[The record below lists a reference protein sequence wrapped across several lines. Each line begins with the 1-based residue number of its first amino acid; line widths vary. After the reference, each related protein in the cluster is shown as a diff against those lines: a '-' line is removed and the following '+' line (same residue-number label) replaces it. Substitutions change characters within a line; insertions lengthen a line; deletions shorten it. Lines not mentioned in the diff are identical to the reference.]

1 MKKIFWLAV
10 GIFAGVEIK
19 KQLDKNP
26 NAQALLA
33 DATARAKELGETATE
48 AFLDRTAE
56 LTGTPRSSKASGS
69 SKTSSAKATAKKPAA
84 KKPAAA
90 KKPSAKKSPATK
102 PATK

>member
-10 GIFAGVEIK
+10 GIFAGVELK

-33 DATARAKELGETATE
+33 DATARARELSETATE

-56 LTGTPRSSKASGS
+56 LTGTPRTAKKVPA
-69 SKTSSAKATAKKPAA
+69 KKSATKKPAA
-84 KKPAAA
+84 KKPATT
-90 KKPSAKKSPATK
+90 KKPAAKKSPATK

>member
-1 MKKIFWLAV
+1 MKKIFWLIV

-56 LTGTPRSSKASGS
+56 LTGTPR
-69 SKTSSAKATAKKPAA
+69 TAKATPAKKTTAKKPAA
-84 KKPAAA
+84 KKPATS
-90 KKPSAKKSPATK
+90 KKPAAKKSPATK

>member
-10 GIFAGVEIK
+10 GIFAGVELK

-33 DATARAKELGETATE
+33 DATARARELSETATE

-56 LTGTPRSSKASGS
+56 LTGTPRTAKKAP
-69 SKTSSAKATAKKPAA
+69 ANKAATKKPTAKKPATT
-84 KKPAAA
+84 KKPA
-90 KKPSAKKSPATK
+90 AKKSPATK

>member
-1 MKKIFWLAV
+1 MKKMFWLIV

-33 DATARAKELGETATE
+33 DATARARELGEVATE

-56 LTGTPRSSKASGS
+56 LTGTPRVAK
-69 SKTSSAKATAKKPAA
+69 KSAAKKSTAKKPAA
-84 KKPAAA
+84 KKPVAA
-90 KKPSAKKSPATK
+90 KKPTAKKAPATK

>member
-1 MKKIFWLAV
+1 MKKIFWLVV

-33 DATARAKELGETATE
+33 DATARAKELSETATE

-56 LTGTPRSSKASGS
+56 LTGTPRPAK
-69 SKTSSAKATAKKPAA
+69 KTTPRTSSGKAASKKATVKKPTATRKPAA
-84 KKPAAA
+84 KKAPA
-90 KKPSAKKSPATK
+90 SK

>member
-1 MKKIFWLAV
+1 MKKIFWLVV

-56 LTGTPRSSKASGS
+56 LTGTPRTSKSSTTKQ
-69 SKTSSAKATAKKPAA
+69 TAKKPVANKPVA
-84 KKPAAA
+84 TKKPAV
-90 KKPSAKKSPATK
+90 KKSPATK

>member
-1 MKKIFWLAV
+1 MKKMFWLVV

-33 DATARAKELGETATE
+33 DATARAKELSEVATE

-56 LTGTPRSSKASGS
+56 LTGTPRTSKASTAKKSS
-69 SKTSSAKATAKKPAA
+69 SKTAAKKPAA
-84 KKPAAA
+84 NKPAAA
-90 KKPSAKKSPATK
+90 KKPAPKKSPATK

>member
-1 MKKIFWLAV
+1 MKKIFWLIV

-56 LTGTPRSSKASGS
+56 LTGTARPAK
-69 SKTSSAKATAKKPAA
+69 KTAAKKPAA
-84 KKPAAA
+84 KKPASA
-90 KKPSAKKSPATK
+90 KKPAAKKSPATK

>member
-1 MKKIFWLAV
+1 MKKMFWLIV

-33 DATARAKELGETATE
+33 DATARARELGEVATE

-56 LTGTPRSSKASGS
+56 LTGTPRV
-69 SKTSSAKATAKKPAA
+69 AKKPAAKKSTAKKPAA
-84 KKPAAA
+84 KKPVAA
-90 KKPSAKKSPATK
+90 KKPTAKKAPATK

>member
-1 MKKIFWLAV
+1 MKKMFWLIV

-33 DATARAKELGETATE
+33 DATARARELGEVATE

-56 LTGTPRSSKASGS
+56 LTGTPRVAN
-69 SKTSSAKATAKKPAA
+69 KTTVKKSPA

-90 KKPSAKKSPATK
+90 KKPATKKSPATK

>member
-1 MKKIFWLAV
+1 MKKIFWLVV

-56 LTGTPRSSKASGS
+56 LTGTARPAK
-69 SKTSSAKATAKKPAA
+69 KSSAQKPAA
-84 KKPAAA
+84 NKPAVKKPAAA
-90 KKPSAKKSPATK
+90 KKPAAKKSPSTK

>member
-1 MKKIFWLAV
+1 MKKIFWLIV

-33 DATARAKELGETATE
+33 DATARAKEFGETATE

-56 LTGTPRSSKASGS
+56 LTGTARPAK
-69 SKTSSAKATAKKPAA
+69 KTAAKKPAA
-84 KKPAAA
+84 KKPASA
-90 KKPSAKKSPATK
+90 KKPAAKKSPATK

>member
-1 MKKIFWLAV
+1 MKKMFWLIV

-33 DATARAKELGETATE
+33 DATARGKELAETATE

-56 LTGTPRSSKASGS
+56 LTGTPRAPK
-69 SKTSSAKATAKKPAA
+69 SAAKKSTARKPAA
-84 KKPAAA
+84 KKPTVA
-90 KKPSAKKSPATK
+90 KKTAAKKSPATK
-102 PATK
+102 PSTK

>member
-1 MKKIFWLAV
+1 MKKIFWLIV

-56 LTGTPRSSKASGS
+56 LTGTARP
-69 SKTSSAKATAKKPAA
+69 AKKPAA
-84 KKPAAA
+84 KKPAAKKPASA
-90 KKPSAKKSPATK
+90 KKPAAKKSPATK

>member
-1 MKKIFWLAV
+1 MFWLIV

-33 DATARAKELGETATE
+33 DATARARELGEVATE

-56 LTGTPRSSKASGS
+56 LTGTPRV
-69 SKTSSAKATAKKPAA
+69 AKKPAAKKSTAKKPAA
-84 KKPAAA
+84 KKPVAA
-90 KKPSAKKSPATK
+90 KKPTAKKAPATK

>member
-1 MKKIFWLAV
+1 MKKIFWLIV

-56 LTGTPRSSKASGS
+56 LTGTARPAK
-69 SKTSSAKATAKKPAA
+69 KTAAKKPAV

-90 KKPSAKKSPATK
+90 KKPAAKKSPATK

>member
-1 MKKIFWLAV
+1 MKKIFWLVV

-56 LTGTPRSSKASGS
+56 LTGTPRTAKKA
-69 SKTSSAKATAKKPAA
+69 AAKKPAA
-84 KKPAAA
+84 KKTVAKKPVAA
-90 KKPSAKKSPATK
+90 KKPAAKKSPATK
-102 PATK
+102 PASK

>member
-1 MKKIFWLAV
+1 MKKMFWLIV

-26 NAQALLA
+26 NAQAMLA
-33 DATARAKELGETATE
+33 EATARARELGEVATE

-56 LTGTPRSSKASGS
+56 LTGTPRAVK
-69 SKTSSAKATAKKPAA
+69 KTAAKKSPAKKPAA
-84 KKPAAA
+84 KKPVAA
-90 KKPSAKKSPATK
+90 KKPAAKKAPATK

>member
-1 MKKIFWLAV
+1 MKKIFWLVV

-26 NAQALLA
+26 NTQALLA
-33 DATARAKELGETATE
+33 DATARAKELSETATE

-56 LTGTPRSSKASGS
+56 LTGTPRA
-69 SKTSSAKATAKKPAA
+69 AKKPVAKKAPAKKAAVKKPTAA
-84 KKPAAA
+84 KKPA
-90 KKPSAKKSPATK
+90 AKKSPATK

>member
-1 MKKIFWLAV
+1 MKKIFWLVV

-33 DATARAKELGETATE
+33 DATARAKELSETATE

-56 LTGTPRSSKASGS
+56 LTGTPR
-69 SKTSSAKATAKKPAA
+69 TAKATSSKKTAAKKPAA
-84 KKPAAA
+84 KKPATA
-90 KKPSAKKSPATK
+90 KKPAAKKSPATK

>member
-1 MKKIFWLAV
+1 MKKIFWLIV

-33 DATARAKELGETATE
+33 DATARARELSETATE

-56 LTGTPRSSKASGS
+56 LTGTPR
-69 SKTSSAKATAKKPAA
+69 TAKKAPA
-84 KKPAAA
+84 KKAAA
-90 KKPSAKKSPATK
+90 KKPGVKKPVASKKPAAKKSPATK

>member
-1 MKKIFWLAV
+1 MKKIFWLIV

-56 LTGTPRSSKASGS
+56 LTGTPRPAK
-69 SKTSSAKATAKKPAA
+69 SAAKRPVAKKTAVKKPASAA
-84 KKPAAA
+84 KKPA
-90 KKPSAKKSPATK
+90 PKKSPATK

>member
-1 MKKIFWLAV
+1 MKKIFWLIV
-10 GIFAGVEIK
+10 GVFAGVEIK

-56 LTGTPRSSKASGS
+56 LTGTARPAK
-69 SKTSSAKATAKKPAA
+69 KTAAKKPAV

-90 KKPSAKKSPATK
+90 KKPAAKKSPATK

>member
-33 DATARAKELGETATE
+33 DATARARELSETATE

-56 LTGTPRSSKASGS
+56 LTGTPR
-69 SKTSSAKATAKKPAA
+69 TAKKAPAKNSAA
-84 KKPAAA
+84 KKPGT
-90 KKPSAKKSPATK
+90 KKPVATKKPAAKKSPATK

>member
-10 GIFAGVEIK
+10 GIFAGVELK

-33 DATARAKELGETATE
+33 DATARARELSETATE

-56 LTGTPRSSKASGS
+56 LTGTPRTAKKAP
-69 SKTSSAKATAKKPAA
+69 AKKAATKKPAA
-84 KKPAAA
+84 KKPATT
-90 KKPSAKKSPATK
+90 KKPAAKKSPATK

>member
-1 MKKIFWLAV
+1 MKKIFWLVV

-56 LTGTPRSSKASGS
+56 LTGTPRSPKASAAKNPV
-69 SKTSSAKATAKKPAA
+69 SKKSAA

-90 KKPSAKKSPATK
+90 KKPVAKKSPATK

>member
-10 GIFAGVEIK
+10 GIFAGVELK

-33 DATARAKELGETATE
+33 DATARARELSETATE

-56 LTGTPRSSKASGS
+56 LTGTPRTAKKAP
-69 SKTSSAKATAKKPAA
+69 AKKAATKKPTAKKPATT
-84 KKPAAA
+84 KKPA
-90 KKPSAKKSPATK
+90 AKKSPATK

>member
-1 MKKIFWLAV
+1 MKKIFWLIV
-10 GIFAGVEIK
+10 GIFAGAEIK

-33 DATARAKELGETATE
+33 DATAKAKELGETATE

-56 LTGTPRSSKASGS
+56 LTGTPRAAKKPAAKPAAKKAPV
-69 SKTSSAKATAKKPAA
+69 KKPAA
-84 KKPAAA
+84 KKPASAAKPAA
-90 KKPSAKKSPATK
+90 KKAPATK

>member
-1 MKKIFWLAV
+1 MKKIFWLTV
-10 GIFAGVEIK
+10 GIFAGIEIK

-56 LTGTPRSSKASGS
+56 LTGTPRTVKKSP
-69 SKTSSAKATAKKPAA
+69 AKKSAAKSAA
-84 KKPAAA
+84 KKPAST
-90 KKPSAKKSPATK
+90 KKPAAKKSPATK
-102 PATK
+102 PSTK

>member
-56 LTGTPRSSKASGS
+56 LTGTPRSPKSGS
-69 SKTSSAKATAKKPAA
+69 AKKSTAKTAAKKPAA
-84 KKPAAA
+84 KKPTAA
-90 KKPSAKKSPATK
+90 KKPAAKKSPATK

>member
-1 MKKIFWLAV
+1 MKKMFWLIV

-26 NAQALLA
+26 NAQAVLA
-33 DATARAKELGETATE
+33 DATARARELGEVATE

-56 LTGTPRSSKASGS
+56 LTGTPRP
-69 SKTSSAKATAKKPAA
+69 AKKPAAKRTTVKKSVAKKPVAAKKPAA
-84 KKPAAA
+84 KKA
-90 KKPSAKKSPATK
+90 PATK

>member
-56 LTGTPRSSKASGS
+56 LTGTPRSVKASPAKKTS
-69 SKTSSAKATAKKPAA
+69 SKTAA
-84 KKPAAA
+84 KKPAV
-90 KKPSAKKSPATK
+90 KKPASATKPAAKKSPATK